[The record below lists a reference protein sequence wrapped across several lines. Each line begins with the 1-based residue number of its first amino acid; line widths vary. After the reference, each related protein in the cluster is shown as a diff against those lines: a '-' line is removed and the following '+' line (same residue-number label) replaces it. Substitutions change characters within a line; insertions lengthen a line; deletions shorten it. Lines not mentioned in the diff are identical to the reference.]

1 VVVDSTVEADLVE
14 VDSMAA
20 VALVAADSMVADSM
34 VVALVAADSMAVDS
48 MAAALVA
55 VDSMAR
61 HLLCDLASASILA
74 SRRGDLLTQHFGRVS
89 IQVLSSDLLS
99 AEVSD
104 LAMYGRLDHRS
115 LFHRSSVSVF
125 LSFPMLLP
133 CRSTHSPFI
142 QRRPI

>member
-1 VVVDSTVEADLVE
+1 VDSTVEADLVE

-34 VVALVAADSMAVDS
+34 AVDSMAVALVAADSMAVDS
-48 MAAALVA
+48 MARDL
-55 VDSMAR
+55 S
-61 HLLCDLASASILA
+61 CDLASASILA

-125 LSFPMLLP
+125 LSIPMLLS